1 MLEFKHSVTK
11 KNVGEFKGKS
21 VYGKKHEVGDKFE
34 FLMIQTEEDKQV
46 TKFEIVQLFEVEKE
60 MFLNEYEFVEKKD
73 VFCVFKKKE
82 M

>member
-1 MLEFKHSVTK
+1 MLEFKYIITK
-11 KNVGEFKGKS
+11 KNVSAFKGKS
-21 VYGKKHEVGDKFE
+21 VYGKHHEVGDKAV
-34 FLMIQTEEDKQV
+34 FLMIQTEENKNA
-46 TKFEIVQLFEVEKE
+46 TKFEVVQLFEVEKE